1 MIAITTTGGGE
12 ACLPIDVPCWTGVAV
27 GNVVSKAS
35 NDALQQFVNNILE
48 GYGKAIAS
56 LGTVWMNVP
65 SPVTVVDQGGGVN
78 GGGTPPLPEAFETI
92 LGYVTWVSAGL
103 AVMSLIVAGVMMA
116 SRRRHGDG
124 EAHMGRIGVILV
136 AVLLLSSASALVTGF
151 LPLAMHL
158 NESSSVVGWVQG
170 QLQWYTGGLAI
181 LAILVA
187 AARMVWTQRAM
198 PLRELAGSVLTLIA
212 VAGAGLV
219 VIRLA
224 TQAGDEFSIWMLNN
238 STNCDVSQQG
248 ESNCFGT
255 NVFGM
260 IALTATS
267 GIGLIGL
274 FLLGM
279 LAVFMTYVQIALMV
293 FRGAMLVV
301 LAGIFPLAASF
312 TNTEIG
318 RQWFKKAMAW
328 TLAFILYKP
337 AAAIVYAIAFRM
349 TGTDLFKSD
358 GTGLFQIVTGLALM
372 LIALVALPALMR
384 FLVPAVS
391 SVGGGGA
398 AGLLLGAAALS
409 AAGDV
414 ATGAIRASNNGGGG
428 GGNGGGGG
436 GNSSSTDGPSGSTS
450 TPGSPASTSAADP
463 SGSAATAGS
472 GAGAG
477 AGSAAT
483 SGAGAAASSGAGAGA
498 AASGAAATAGPIG
511 AGIAVAT
518 KAAEGAKHAAQA
530 VKAGTEE
537 ATGSNESGS

>member
-1 MIAITTTGGGE
+1 MTPAPTGE
-12 ACLPIDVPCWTGVAV
+12 PCSPADVFCWTGAAI

-124 EAHMGRIGVILV
+124 EAHMGRIGVILL

-187 AARMVWTQRAM
+187 AGRMVWTQRAL
-198 PLRELAGSVLTLIA
+198 PLRELAGSVITLIA

-224 TQAGDEFSIWMLNN
+224 TQAGDEFSIWILNN
-238 STNCDVSQQG
+238 STDCDVSQQG

-255 NVFGM
+255 NVFAM

-384 FLVPAVS
+384 FLVPAVA

-428 GGNGGGGG
+428 GGGGG
-436 GNSSSTDGPSGSTS
+436 GNSSSTDGPTGSTS
-450 TPGSPASTSAADP
+450 SPGSPASSPGADP

-483 SGAGAAASSGAGAGA
+483 SGAGAGASSGAGAGA
-498 AASGAAATAGPIG
+498 AAGGAAAAAGPIG

-537 ATGSNESGS
+537 ATGSNENGS

>member
-1 MIAITTTGGGE
+1 MIATATTGGGE

-103 AVMSLIVAGVMMA
+103 AVMSLIVSGVMMA

-124 EAHMGRIGVILV
+124 EAHMGRIGVILL

-187 AARMVWTQRAM
+187 AGRMVWTQRAL

-224 TQAGDEFSIWMLNN
+224 TQAGDAFSIWILNN
-238 STNCDVSQQG
+238 STDCDVSQQG

-255 NVFGM
+255 NIFAM
-260 IALTATS
+260 ISLTATS

-328 TLAFILYKP
+328 TIAFILYKP

-398 AGLLLGAAALS
+398 AGLLLGAAAVS
-409 AAGDV
+409 AAGDI

-428 GGNGGGGG
+428 NGGGGG
-436 GNSSSTDGPSGSTS
+436 GGGDNSSTDGPTGSS
-450 TPGSPASTSAADP
+450 SSPGSPASSTPGADP
-463 SGSAATAGS
+463 SGSAAASSGGAATS

-477 AGSAAT
+477 AG
-483 SGAGAAASSGAGAGA
+483 AASSGAGAGA
-498 AASGAAATAGPIG
+498 AAGGATAAAGPVG

-518 KAAEGAKHAAQA
+518 KAAEGAKNAAQA

-537 ATGSNESGS
+537 ATGSNENGS

>member
-1 MIAITTTGGGE
+1 MSILATTTAPPESECG
-12 ACLPIDVPCWTGVAV
+12 LLDFPCKLNKGV
-27 GNVVSKAS
+27 GDIVSVAA
-35 NDALQQFVNNILE
+35 NDALQQFVNNIME
-48 GYGKAIAS
+48 GYGKALAS
-56 LGTVWMNVP
+56 LGTLWVRVP

-78 GGGTPPLPEAFETI
+78 GGGTPPQPEAFETI

-103 AVMSLIVAGVMMA
+103 AVMSLIIAGVMMA

-124 EAHMGRIGVILV
+124 EAHMGRIGVIIM

-170 QLQWYTGGLAI
+170 QLQWYTGGIAI
-181 LAILVA
+181 LSILVA
-187 AARMVWTQRAM
+187 AGRMVWTQRAM

-224 TQAGDEFSIWMLNN
+224 TSAGDAFSVWILDN
-238 STNCDVSQQG
+238 STDCSVTNG

-255 NVFGM
+255 TVGAMIGM
-260 IALTATS
+260 TMAS
-267 GIGLIGL
+267 QNSIGLIGL

-301 LAGIFPLAASF
+301 LAGIFPIAAAA

-450 TPGSPASTSAADP
+450 TPGSPASSPAADP
-463 SGSAATAGS
+463 SGSASTAGS

-477 AGSAAT
+477 AGIAAT

-498 AASGAAATAGPIG
+498 AASAAGPIG

-518 KAAEGAKHAAQA
+518 KAAEGAKNAAQA

-537 ATGSNESGS
+537 ATGSNENGS

>member
-1 MIAITTTGGGE
+1 MIALTETGAGE
-12 ACLPIDVPCWTGVAV
+12 PCSPIDVPCWTGAAV
-27 GNVVSKAS
+27 GDIVSQAS

-92 LGYVTWVSAGL
+92 LGYVTWVCAGL
-103 AVMSLIVAGVMMA
+103 AVMSLIIAGVMMA
-116 SRRRHGDG
+116 SRRRYGDG
-124 EAHMGRIGVILV
+124 EAHLGRVGVILL

-187 AARMVWTQRAM
+187 AGRMVWTQRAV

-224 TQAGDEFSIWMLNN
+224 TQAGDEFSIWILNN
-238 STNCDVSQQG
+238 STDCDVSQQG

-255 NVFGM
+255 NIFAM
-260 IALTATS
+260 ISLTATS

-384 FLVPAVS
+384 FLVPAIA
-391 SVGGGGA
+391 SVGGGGGG
-398 AGLLLGAAALS
+398 AGLLLGAAAVS
-409 AAGDV
+409 GAGDI
-414 ATGAIRASNNGGGG
+414 ATGAVRASSSGGSGGASGGGG
-428 GGNGGGGG
+428 
-436 GNSSSTDGPSGSTS
+436 SSSTDGPTGSKS
-450 TPGSPASTSAADP
+450 TPGSPASSSPGADP
-463 SGSAATAGS
+463 SGSASAS
-472 GAGAG
+472 GGGAN
-477 AGSAAT
+477 
-483 SGAGAAASSGAGAGA
+483 AGAAGGG
-498 AASGAAATAGPIG
+498 AASGGGAATAGGGVATGGAAAAAGPVG

-518 KAAEGAKHAAQA
+518 KAAEGAKHAAEA
-530 VKAGTEE
+530 VKAATDD
-537 ATGSNESGS
+537 ATGSNENGS

>member
-1 MIAITTTGGGE
+1 M
-12 ACLPIDVPCWTGVAV
+12 
-27 GNVVSKAS
+27 
-35 NDALQQFVNNILE
+35 QQFVNNILE

-124 EAHMGRIGVILV
+124 EAHMGRIGVILL

-181 LAILVA
+181 LSILVA
-187 AARMVWTQRAM
+187 AGRMVWTQRAL
-198 PLRELAGSVLTLIA
+198 PLRELAGSVITLIA

-224 TQAGDEFSIWMLNN
+224 TQAGDEFSIWILNN

-255 NVFGM
+255 NVFAM

-328 TLAFILYKP
+328 TIAFILYKP

-384 FLVPAVS
+384 FLVPAVA

-428 GGNGGGGG
+428 GGG
-436 GNSSSTDGPSGSTS
+436 GNSSSTDGPTGSTS
-450 TPGSPASTSAADP
+450 SPGSPASSPGADP

-477 AGSAAT
+477 AGAGSAAT
-483 SGAGAAASSGAGAGA
+483 SGAGAGASSGAGAGA
-498 AASGAAATAGPIG
+498 AAGGAAAAAGPIG

-537 ATGSNESGS
+537 ATGSNENGS

>member
-1 MIAITTTGGGE
+1 MTPAPTGE
-12 ACLPIDVPCWTGVAV
+12 PCSPADVFCWTGAAI

-124 EAHMGRIGVILV
+124 EAHMGRIGVILL

-181 LAILVA
+181 LSILVA
-187 AARMVWTQRAM
+187 AGRMVWTQRAL
-198 PLRELAGSVLTLIA
+198 PLRELAGSVITLIA

-224 TQAGDEFSIWMLNN
+224 TQAGDEFSIWILNN

-255 NVFGM
+255 NVFAM

-328 TLAFILYKP
+328 TIAFILYKP

-384 FLVPAVS
+384 FLVPAVA

-428 GGNGGGGG
+428 GGG
-436 GNSSSTDGPSGSTS
+436 GNSSSTDGPTGSTS
-450 TPGSPASTSAADP
+450 SPGSPASSPGADP

-477 AGSAAT
+477 AGAGSAAT
-483 SGAGAAASSGAGAGA
+483 SGAGAGASSGAGAGA
-498 AASGAAATAGPIG
+498 AAGGAAAAAGPIG

-537 ATGSNESGS
+537 ATGSNENGS